1 MIAGTISESAGP
13 LDGRFLLH
21 TGWLPFM
28 VPVCEGKRL
37 FSEIPYLR
45 DEIRLS

>member
-21 TGWLPFM
+21 TQCLCAKENVYFL
-28 VPVCEGKRL
+28 K
-37 FSEIPYLR
+37 F
-45 DEIRLS
+45 